1 MNLDC
6 PYYELE
12 EDLKHHLSE
21 KNSPKMQE
29 RVKML
34 NSQRNRILSTALL
47 FTQFYD
53 QTGKFLFDD
62 SFQESANINFLQL
75 VEAVAI
81 FNNLRKN

>member
-1 MNLDC
+1 
-6 PYYELE
+6 
-12 EDLKHHLSE
+12 
-21 KNSPKMQE
+21 
-29 RVKML
+29 ML